1 MAKYTTEVRFIC
13 EDAYG
18 LTGDEER
25 RPSINQITSSTKVRS
40 RIFDFPY
47 PIFDEA
53 YRPVLEQKI
62 LKRYY
67 TREIGE
73 ETFELWKLRL
83 DTRLNEIMP
92 YYNKLYAS
100 ELIEFNPLY
109 NTNYTREG
117 GRAGEVLTQNSEN
130 RTVEEGAVTDN
141 TQVRTPELTE
151 TRTPQLTET
160 RTPQLTETRTPQ
172 LTDVRTLDLNDKT
185 TRNLTTD
192 FDGQTDTEYERE
204 DRKTGGVW
212 DLYSDTPQGGVA
224 GIENAE
230 TDPSV
235 ANNGYL
241 TNARHTFGDGNPDNI
256 ESTTGVTT
264 DNTTRETGTSDL
276 DRTGTDTLERTGL
289 ETVNKTGL
297 ETIDRTGLET
307 IDKTGKETIKFDGRV
322 DKTGST
328 DIGFDGTQNTTE
340 NYLEKVVG
348 WNGSNP
354 NKYLE
359 DYRNNFLNI
368 DLDIINRLQ
377 DLFMNIW

>member
-1 MAKYTTEVRFIC
+1 MAKYTTEVRYIC
-13 EDAYG
+13 EEAYG

-25 RPSINQITSSTKVRS
+25 RPSVNQITSSSKVLNRV
-40 RIFDFPY
+40 FDFSF

-53 YRPVLEQKI
+53 YRSVLEQKI

-73 ETFELWKLRL
+73 ETVELWKLRL

-109 NTNYTREG
+109 NMNYTREG
-117 GRAGEVLTQNSEN
+117 DKTGKVLTDNTED
-130 RTVEEGAVTDN
+130 RTFNEGTTTDN
-141 TQVRTPELTE
+141 TQVRTPELT
-151 TRTPQLTET
+151 
-160 RTPQLTETRTPQ
+160 
-172 LTDVRTLDLNDKT
+172 DVKTLDLNDLRTLDLNDKT
-185 TRNLTTD
+185 TKNLTTD
-192 FDGQTDTEYERE
+192 FDGHIDDTTNEETV
-204 DRKTGGVW
+204 KTSGEW

-235 ANNGYL
+235 VTNGYL
-241 TNARHTFGDGNPDNI
+241 TNARHTFNDGNPDNV
-256 ESTTGVTT
+256 ETVRGVET

-276 DRTGTDTLERTGL
+276 DRTGTDTL
-289 ETVNKTGL
+289 
-297 ETIDRTGLET
+297 DRTGTET
-307 IDKTGKETIKFDGRV
+307 LDRVGKETIKFDGQV
-322 DKTGST
+322 DKSGTNGT
-328 DIGFDGTQNTTE
+328 VFDGEQNSTE

>member
-13 EDAYG
+13 ENAYG
-18 LTGDEER
+18 LMGDEEH
-25 RPSINQITSSTKVRS
+25 RPSINQITSSSKVLN
-40 RIFDFPY
+40 RIFDFSF

-53 YRPVLEQKI
+53 YRPILEQKI

-73 ETFELWKLRL
+73 ETVELWKLRL

-109 NTNYTREG
+109 NMNYTREG
-117 GRAGEVLTQNSEN
+117 GKEGKVLTDNTEN
-130 RTVEEGAVTDN
+130 RTFDENTVTDN
-141 TQVRTPELTE
+141 TQVRTPELTD
-151 TRTPQLTET
+151 TK
-160 RTPQLTETRTPQ
+160 
-172 LTDVRTLDLNDKT
+172 TLDLNDKT
-185 TRNLTTD
+185 TKNLTTD
-192 FDGQTDTEYERE
+192 FDGTTDTEYERE
-204 DRKTGGVW
+204 DRKTSGVW
-212 DLYSDTPQGGVA
+212 DLYSDTPQGGIA

-235 ANNGYL
+235 VTNGYL
-241 TNARHTFGDGNPDNI
+241 TNARHTFGDGNPDNT
-256 ESTTGVTT
+256 ESTTGVTH

-276 DRTGTDTLERTGL
+276 DRTGTETL
-289 ETVNKTGL
+289 
-297 ETIDRTGLET
+297 DR
-307 IDKTGKETIKFDGRV
+307 TGKETIKFDGETN
-322 DKTGST
+322 KGGST
-328 DIGFDGTQNTTE
+328 AIGFDGEQNSTE

>member
-1 MAKYTTEVRFIC
+1 MSKYTTEVRWIC

-18 LTGDEER
+18 LTGDEEK
-25 RPSINQITSSTKVRS
+25 RPSVNEITSSSKVRG

-73 ETFELWKLRL
+73 ETVELWKLRL

-117 GRAGEVLTQNSEN
+117 DRTGKVITDNTEN
-130 RTVEEGAVTDN
+130 RTTQEGTTTGNSEV
-141 TQVRTPELTE
+141 
-151 TRTPQLTET
+151 
-160 RTPQLTETRTPQ
+160 RTPQ
-172 LTDVRTLDLNDKT
+172 LTDVTVYDLNDKT
-185 TRNLTTD
+185 TKNLTTTL
-192 FDGQTDTEYERE
+192 DGVVTEEQNE
-204 DRKTGGVW
+204 ETIKTSGQW

-235 ANNGYL
+235 VTNGYL
-241 TNARHTFGDGNPDNI
+241 TNARHTFNDGNPDTVETN
-256 ESTTGVTT
+256 TGTTT
-264 DNTTRETGTSDL
+264 DNTTVETGTSDL
-276 DRTGTDTLERTGL
+276 DRTGTETLNRTGL
-289 ETVNKTGL
+289 ETT
-297 ETIDRTGLET
+297 R
-307 IDKTGKETIKFDGRV
+307 FDGQV
-322 DKTGST
+322 DRSGTTGI
-328 DIGFDGTQNTTE
+328 DFDGTKNSTE
-340 NYLEKVVG
+340 DYLEKVVG

-368 DLDIINRLQ
+368 DRDIVNSLQ